1 MENTQNIEQ
10 DTGYDEFMTAFE
22 DDFGNQTETPEE
34 TPMDQDT
41 ALEGDETPTGGSEPP
56 AEDSE
61 EQPAAEEP
69 ADKQEQQPSG
79 SDTFTIKVNKEERTC
94 TREEVISLAQKGAD
108 YDRVKDQLTESRQ
121 TAADLQ
127 AQLDGQQE
135 AMEVL
140 ADVAKDAGVDIP
152 ALLDTL
158 RVGLLKKQGLSEDAA
173 RERLARLKAE
183 KENAALKAAKPSE
196 KPEPTEDSKQRV
208 ARELAEFRDAYPKV
222 ELSDELLSK
231 LMPDVQKG
239 KSLTESYRG
248 YEAAQKDER
257 IAELERQLAAE
268 KQNKENRASSPGSQK
283 DSGGRRTKDDYNDF
297 MEAFK

>member
-10 DTGYDEFMTAFE
+10 DTGYDEFMAAFE

-34 TPMDQDT
+34 NPADQDV
-41 ALEGDETPTGGSEPP
+41 APEGDEVPTDGSEAPV
-56 AEDSE
+56 EDSE
-61 EQPAAEEP
+61 EQPAAEDTP
-69 ADKQEQQPSG
+69 AEQEQRPFDG
-79 SDTFTIKVNKEERTC
+79 DTFTIKVNKEERTC

-108 YDRVKDQLTESRQ
+108 YDRVKDQLTESRK
-121 TAADLQ
+121 TAADIQ

-140 ADVAKDAGVDIP
+140 ADVAKDAGVEIP

-173 RERLARLKAE
+173 KERLARLKAE
-183 KENAALKAAKPSE
+183 KENAALKAAKPAE
-196 KPEPTEDSKQRV
+196 KAEPAEDSKQRV
-208 ARELAEFRDAYPKV
+208 ARELAEFRGAYPKV

-268 KQNKENRASSPGSQK
+268 KQNRENRVSSPGSQK
-283 DSGGRRTKDDYNDF
+283 DSGGRRTKDEFDDF
-297 MEAFK
+297 MRAFE